1 MSFEL
6 LIGLMEEALASFAQP
21 PQEVKQPMGVHAQ
34 AMVTL
39 PQVAQSPKLF
49 LNSYSALRL
58 YSEATAEDHAGG
70 MTCTGFT
77 ERKKPVSGTGTP
89 LTGLSEAWRSYYLRA
104 SQHAPGYQP
113 CLGPMRAPSGDANP
127 VARLSAGGCLH
138 GSPPSGL
145 RTRREVAPPLPS
157 TFIYSRA
164 AIVSSFLM
172 RRILAN
178 ALKRHPKIGDY
189 LQDPGHSLSHP
200 EHVTLDSKPS

>member
-21 PQEVKQPMGVHAQ
+21 PQEVKQPIGVHAQ

-39 PQVAQSPKLF
+39 PQIAHSPKLF
-49 LNSYSALRL
+49 LKSYSALRL

-89 LTGLSEAWRSYYLRA
+89 PSGLSEAWRSSRLRT

-113 CLGPMRAPSGDANP
+113 CLGPMRAPSGDATP
-127 VARLSAGGCLH
+127 MARLSAGGCLH

-145 RTRREVAPPLPS
+145 RPRRKVAPPLPP

-164 AIVSSFLM
+164 GIVSSF
-172 RRILAN
+172 
-178 ALKRHPKIGDY
+178 
-189 LQDPGHSLSHP
+189 
-200 EHVTLDSKPS
+200 